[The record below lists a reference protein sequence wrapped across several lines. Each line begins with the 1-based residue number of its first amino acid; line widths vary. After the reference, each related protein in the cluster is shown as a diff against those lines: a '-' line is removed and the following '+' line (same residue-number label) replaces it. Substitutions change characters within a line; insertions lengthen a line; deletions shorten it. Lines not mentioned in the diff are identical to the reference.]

1 MGRPFI
7 FSLFLLVPS
16 TNIFAFNYFEKEIN
30 YWNNSKSN
38 DKSVKAEQNRP
49 KKEKKD
55 SINFNWDQYI
65 NPKTKSDLKEVFRE
79 GDYTPPT
86 PLLEVAKNPTDQN
99 IKNWFKTIETK
110 NRIMAKVNERL
121 SEYLKKKTDLT
132 ETDRSFTENRKSKA
146 GPKNIDFKRFRF
158 RMYFESSCP
167 HCKRMM
173 PELLKLQDMGFFV
186 ELRQV
191 DNNKKYRQSLPFVV
205 RQASPKELKEKKVD
219 AWPVLFIGDT
229 QKKLIYRLNGFQ
241 DANSILLSIQSK

>member
-1 MGRPFI
+1 MGRPII

-16 TNIFAFNYFEKEIN
+16 TSLFASNYFDKGIN
-30 YWNNSKSN
+30 YWSKS
-38 DKSVKAEQNRP
+38 KSVEKTTTVEGNKP
-49 KKEKKD
+49 KKEKEDPQK
-55 SINFNWDQYI
+55 FNWDQYI
-65 NPKTKSDLKEVFRE
+65 NPKTKDDLKEVFRE
-79 GDYTPPT
+79 GDHTPPT

-110 NRIMAKVNERL
+110 NRIMAKVNKRL

-132 ETDRSFTENRKSKA
+132 DTDRSFIENRKKIA
-146 GPKNIDFKRFRF
+146 TPKDIDFKRFRF

-191 DNNKKYRQSLPFVV
+191 DSNKKYRQSLPFVV
-205 RQASPKELKEKKVD
+205 TQASPKELKEKKVN

-241 DANSILLSIQSK
+241 DANSILLTIQSK

>member
-1 MGRPFI
+1 MGRPII

-16 TNIFAFNYFEKEIN
+16 TNLFASNYFNEGIN
-30 YWNNSKSN
+30 YWGKSKGSTN
-38 DKSVKAEQNRP
+38 HATVKEDKP
-49 KKEKKD
+49 KKEKKE
-55 SINFNWDQYI
+55 SQNFIWDQYI
-65 NPKTKSDLKEVFRE
+65 NPKTKDDLKEVFRE

-110 NRIMAKVNERL
+110 NRIMAKVNKRL

-132 ETDRSFTENRKSKA
+132 DVDRNFIEGRKQIVA
-146 GPKNIDFKRFRF
+146 PKDIDFKRFRF

-205 RQASPKELKEKKVD
+205 TQASPKELKEKKID

-241 DANSILLSIQSK
+241 SANNILLTIQSK